1 MAYIGNSPANVG
13 NYQEVDDIS
22 GSFDGSLVTFALT
35 ASSKAI
41 SPAKSGQLLVS
52 VNGVMQE
59 PDDSGT
65 NGFKVV
71 GSNIVFSGPPAS
83 GSSSW
88 IMFQGQN
95 VDIGTPSDATVG
107 TDQLSATGTKDA
119 NTYLRGDN
127 TWVTLTG
134 ASLEAGDTYN
144 NPNDIS
150 TNQTNTLVSTKN
162 YMLIGDITVS
172 GTATWTIDGTGELR
186 IT

>member
-13 NYQEVDDIS
+13 NYQEVDALT
-22 GSFDGSLVTFALT
+22 GFDGVKTSFALT
-35 ASSKAI
+35 ASSAAI

-65 NGFKVV
+65 NGFKVS
-71 GSNIVFSGPPAS
+71 GSNIIFKTAPAT
-83 GSSSW
+83 GAASW
-88 IMFQGQN
+88 IMYQGQN
-95 VDIGTPSDATVG
+95 VDVGTPSDATVG

-127 TWVTLTG
+127 TWATLTG
-134 ASLEAGDTYN
+134 ASLDVGDTFN
-144 NPNDIS
+144 NLNTIS
-150 TNQTNTLVSTKN
+150 ANQTNTLVSTKN

-172 GTATWTIDGTGELR
+172 GSFIWTIDGTGELQ
-186 IT
+186 II

>member
-1 MAYIGNSPANVG
+1 MAYIGNSPAGVG
-13 NYQEVDDIS
+13 NYQEVDALTGFNGTETS
-22 GSFDGSLVTFALT
+22 FALT
-35 ASSKAI
+35 ANSKAI

-83 GSSSW
+83 GDSSW
-88 IMFQGQN
+88 LMFQGQN
-95 VDIGTPSDATVG
+95 VDVGTPSDATVG
-107 TDQLSATGTKDA
+107 TAQLSATGTKDA

-134 ASLEAGDTYN
+134 ASLDVGDTFN
-144 NPNDIS
+144 NLNTIS
-150 TNQTNTLVSTKN
+150 ANQTNTLVSTKN
-162 YMLIGDITVS
+162 YMLIGEITVS
-172 GTATWTIDGTGELR
+172 GTAIWTIDGTGELR
-186 IT
+186 II